1 MNEKQAREEHL
12 LYKATI
18 GMDMSDGDY
27 NKLFGKVKTEV
38 QQCQYDSEFKCMLV
52 HNVAKTRLQL
62 ICGCSEE
69 SEVENVVNAANF
81 IKIERLGYLSG
92 NNDLVDV

>member
-38 QQCQYDSEFKCMLV
+38 QQCEYDSEFKCILV
-52 HNVAKTRLQL
+52 HNLAKTRLPWYSL
-62 ICGCSEE
+62 LF
-69 SEVENVVNAANF
+69 VVAARNR
-81 IKIERLGYLSG
+81 KWTMR
-92 NNDLVDV
+92 

>member
-18 GMDMSDGDY
+18 EMDMSDGDY

-38 QQCQYDSEFKCMLV
+38 QQCEYDSEFKCTMYACSQCGKDKATAYL
-52 HNVAKTRLQL
+52 RLQRG
-62 ICGCSEE
+62 IGSGQCGECCKFDQ
-69 SEVENVVNAANF
+69 N
-81 IKIERLGYLSG
+81 
-92 NNDLVDV
+92 